1 MMDSPVTWLVVLS
14 VIGLIFF
21 AISKGSLK
29 KIVLRV
35 MTFLEIEAEFQSA
48 TNDEKRHQEQQIDG
62 NVDLDCLAMDK
73 EVRNVPQQRSNTED
87 VAIRQLEH
95 QYSTH
100 ILRQIRI
107 ERSPYIFDGAFEREG
122 KVYGVEVKSIRGVGN
137 AIKCLDMV
145 RDSYLRFPEKV
156 QRAFVF
162 LLCFV
167 KPSGESLEEA
177 SVAIS
182 HICTVEYPF
191 DVVVRIVD
199 SSK

>member
-1 MMDSPVTWLVVLS
+1 MC
-14 VIGLIFF
+14 
-21 AISKGSLK
+21 SKG
-29 KIVLRV
+29 V
-35 MTFLEIEAEFQSA
+35 A
-48 TNDEKRHQEQQIDG
+48 
-62 NVDLDCLAMDK
+62 
-73 EVRNVPQQRSNTED
+73 EVRFSGISLLVGDNR
-87 VAIRQLEH
+87 
-95 QYSTH
+95 YMC
-100 ILRQIRI
+100 I
-107 ERSPYIFDGAFEREG
+107 E
-122 KVYGVEVKSIRGVGN
+122 N
-137 AIKCLDMV
+137 N
-145 RDSYLRFPEKV
+145 RFPEKV